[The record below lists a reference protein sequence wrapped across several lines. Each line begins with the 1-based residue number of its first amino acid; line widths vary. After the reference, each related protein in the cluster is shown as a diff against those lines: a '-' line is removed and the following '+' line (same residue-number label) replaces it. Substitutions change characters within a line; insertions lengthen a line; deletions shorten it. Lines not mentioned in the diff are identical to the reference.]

1 MRSYIVQFRY
11 LQPLSLPSFF
21 LFLYSLLSLLKQS
34 KISSLSHAYHFSEL
48 HLLLQYAIGG
58 HSNK

>member
-21 LFLYSLLSLLKQS
+21 FLYSLLSLLKQS

-58 HSNK
+58 HSKK